1 MNVDSSFGRSETD
14 FVDKL
19 GPLIILCFFLF
30 SHLLFE
36 EINNVLDATVKIN
49 SKNLIKMF

>member
-19 GPLIILCFFLF
+19 GPLIILCLFFF
-30 SHLLFE
+30 F
-36 EINNVLDATVKIN
+36 
-49 SKNLIKMF
+49 F

>member
-1 MNVDSSFGRSETD
+1 MSLVEKGESEQRG
-14 FVDKL
+14 KEKRER
-19 GPLIILCFFLF
+19 IFFLF
-30 SHLLFE
+30 SHVLFE